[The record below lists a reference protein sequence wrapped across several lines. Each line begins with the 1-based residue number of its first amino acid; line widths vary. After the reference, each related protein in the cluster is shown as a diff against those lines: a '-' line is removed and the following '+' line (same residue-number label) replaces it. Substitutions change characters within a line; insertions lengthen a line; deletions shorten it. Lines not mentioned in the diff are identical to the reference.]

1 VAVPPPTRLPSAPPT
16 SHDVAHEAGLSQ
28 STVSRALRGD
38 PRVTAETRE
47 RVMAAAQR
55 LGYTVNALGRNLSQ
69 RSTRTIGMVVT
80 EISNPFYPN
89 LIAPL
94 HDELVEL
101 GYSMA
106 LFTESA
112 SHSFETLFDRGIDG
126 AVLTTSTL
134 DGTVPRELLRRGL
147 PFTFLT
153 RTVDGIPA
161 DTVTVDNALGASLM
175 ASRVA
180 GFGHQRIGAIFGPAD
195 TSTGR
200 DRERGFRAGL
210 AAAGATLDEE
220 AVDHGPYTVDAG
232 RRAMESILALEDRPT
247 AVVCFNDLV
256 AIGAL
261 NAAHAAGLDVPVD
274 ISITGWDDL
283 PMASWEI
290 VQLTTVRQSMHEMAR
305 AAARLTV
312 ERVEGVSGPDPRHVL
327 FEPELVLRA
336 TLGPPRA

>member
-1 VAVPPPTRLPSAPPT
+1 MRVPSPTRRPSAPT
-16 SHDVAHEAGLSQ
+16 SHDVASEAGLSQ

-38 PRVTAETRE
+38 PRVTVETRD

-55 LGYTVNALGRNLSQ
+55 LGYTPSALGRNLFQ

-94 HDELVEL
+94 HDELAEL
-101 GYSMA
+101 GYNMA

-112 SHSFETLFDRGIDG
+112 SHSFDTLFDRGIDG

-134 DGTVPRELLRRGL
+134 DGTVPREFLRRGL

-153 RTVDGIPA
+153 RVVDGIPA
-161 DTVTVDNALGASLM
+161 DAVTVDNALGASLM
-175 ASRVA
+175 AARVA
-180 GFGHQRIGAIFGPAD
+180 RFGHQHVGAIFGPAD

-210 AAAGATLDEE
+210 AAAGVELDEE
-220 AVDHGPYTVDAG
+220 AVDYGLYTVEAG
-232 RRAMESILALEDRPT
+232 RSAMESSLKLQDPPT

-261 NAAHAAGLDVPVD
+261 NATRAAGLRVPED

-290 VQLTTVRQSMHEMAR
+290 VQLTTVRQSMHAMAR

-312 ERVEGVSGPDPRHVL
+312 ERVEGIAGPEPRHVL
-327 FEPELVLRA
+327 FEPELIMRS
-336 TLGPPRA
+336 TLGPPRE

>member
-1 VAVPPPTRLPSAPPT
+1 
-16 SHDVAHEAGLSQ
+16 
-28 STVSRALRGD
+28 
-38 PRVTAETRE
+38 
-47 RVMAAAQR
+47 MAAAQR
-55 LGYTVNALGRNLSQ
+55 LGYTPNALGRNLSQ

-94 HDELVEL
+94 HDELAEL
-101 GYSMA
+101 GYNMT

-112 SHSFETLFDRGIDG
+112 SHSFDTLFDRGIDG

-153 RTVDGIPA
+153 RTVDSIPA
-161 DTVTVDNALGASLM
+161 DAVTVDNSLGASLM
-175 ASRVA
+175 AARVA
-180 GFGHQRIGAIFGPAD
+180 QFGHRHIGAIFGPAD

-210 AAAGATLDEE
+210 AAAGGELDDTNVEY
-220 AVDHGPYTVDAG
+220 GPYTVDAG
-232 RRAMESILALEDRPT
+232 RGAMERILELPTPPT

-261 NAAHAAGLDVPVD
+261 NAARAAGVRVPED
-274 ISITGWDDL
+274 ISNSGWDDQT
-283 PMASWEI
+283 MA
-290 VQLTTVRQSMHEMAR
+290 
-305 AAARLTV
+305 
-312 ERVEGVSGPDPRHVL
+312 
-327 FEPELVLRA
+327 
-336 TLGPPRA
+336 